1 MAKRNIDWD
10 RLCVCKVS
18 RKKNNELFFFVPG
31 SFSPFVQN
39 ATSTCSVLT
48 IMAIS
53 YERYIAICQPL
64 KVDYSNEI
72 LEEFLIVS
80 SSSSSQRRCV

>member
-1 MAKRNIDWD
+1 MYVIINLKI
-10 RLCVCKVS
+10 
-18 RKKNNELFFFVPG
+18 LFLKIIYIIFGSG

-53 YERYIAICQPL
+53 YERYVAICQPL
-64 KVDYSNEI
+64 KVDYLFKKKIEI
-72 LEEFLIVS
+72 IKISLFRHLLFV
-80 SSSSSQRRCV
+80 

>member
-1 MAKRNIDWD
+1 MCI
-10 RLCVCKVS
+10 L
-18 RKKNNELFFFVPG
+18 G

-53 YERYIAICQPL
+53 YERYVAICQPL
-64 KVDYSNEI
+64 KVS
-72 LEEFLIVS
+72 
-80 SSSSSQRRCV
+80 

>member
-1 MAKRNIDWD
+1 MYVIIT
-10 RLCVCKVS
+10 
-18 RKKNNELFFFVPG
+18 KNLKFFENKISFSG

-39 ATSTCSVLT
+39 VTSTCSVLT

-64 KVDYSNEI
+64 QVND
-72 LEEFLIVS
+72 FLSKIQIKDKFS
-80 SSSSSQRRCV
+80 AFF